1 MKHALS
7 RSATREWIEGEITQ
21 IKRPQSGHVYF
32 VLKDVAE
39 GAVLDGVMYS
49 THARGAWRYLVEGA
63 RVHVQGKPDLYIPRG
78 RLQLMVDRM
87 RPAGRGSQLEAL
99 ERLKQKLAAEGLFAQ
114 ERKRALPSSP
124 RVIGVVTSEHGAAIH
139 DIVSTAFRRGGAH
152 LVLAPAQVQGEQA
165 VRSILAAIDLIE
177 RHPQL
182 DVLIVG
188 RGGGS
193 AEDLIAFND
202 ERLVRRLAQARVP
215 VVSAVGHEID
225 TTLTDLVADVRA
237 ATPSQAAELVVQDRA
252 SQLRQLEATERYLGQ
267 AIRHR
272 LNDDRNVWTS
282 LQRRLGDPLALLGRR
297 GQELD
302 ELQARF
308 TASAARSAQ
317 QRREQLNRLDRRLV
331 MRDPKSVLA
340 RTQAQLAPLELRL
353 TARMQSRLR
362 AHQRQQ
368 EQLSS
373 CLRGQMGQGLER
385 RQTLLRAAVTRLDD
399 LSPLRILNRGFAIA
413 SHSGRILRSSSDVSP
428 GAELDVRLACG
439 AVKARVL
446 ELVPEAGGGGALSVS
461 STAAASATAITP
473 AERGE

>member
-49 THARGAWRYLVEGA
+49 SHARSAWRFLVEGA
-63 RVHVQGKPDLYIPRG
+63 RVHVQGKPDLYVPRG
-78 RLQLMVDRM
+78 RLQLLVDRM

-99 ERLKQKLAAEGLFAQ
+99 ERLKQRLAAEGLFSP

-124 RVIGVVTSEHGAAIH
+124 RVIGIVTSEHGAAIH

-152 LVLAPAQVQGEQA
+152 LVLAPAQVQGDHA
-165 VRSILAAIDLIE
+165 VRSILAAINLIE
-177 RHPQL
+177 QHPKL

-202 ERLVRRLAQARVP
+202 ERLVRRLAQVRVP
-215 VVSAVGHEID
+215 IVSAVGHEID

-237 ATPSQAAELVVQDRA
+237 ATPSQAAELVVLDRV
-252 SQLRQLEATERYLGQ
+252 SQLRQLDATTRHLVQ
-267 AIRHR
+267 AMRHR
-272 LNDDRNVWTS
+272 LRDDRSVHHG
-282 LQRRLGDPLALLGRR
+282 LEQRLGSPLALLGKH

-302 ELQARF
+302 DLHSRL
-308 TASAARSAQ
+308 TASYARKAA
-317 QRREQLNRLDRRLV
+317 QRREQVTRLDRRLL
-331 MRDPKSVLA
+331 MRDPKSILA
-340 RTQAQLAPLELRL
+340 RTRAQLTPIELRL

-362 AHQRQQ
+362 ELQRQQ
-368 EQLSS
+368 AQLSS
-373 CLRGQMGQGLER
+373 DLNGGMAQRVER
-385 RQTLLRAAVTRLDD
+385 RRAQLREAATRLDD

-413 SHSGRILRSSSDVSP
+413 SHSGRILRRSSDVAC
-428 GAELDVRLACG
+428 GDELEVRLASG
-439 AVKARVL
+439 SVSARVTHTA
-446 ELVPEAGGGGALSVS
+446 PPAAGASSSALAGS
-461 STAAASATAITP
+461 SAAREESS
-473 AERGE
+473 E